1 MSQKGSLV
9 KGISAEMQDMILATL
24 IFDEDMYDATKD
36 VISEPF
42 FYGEDYKILFREL
55 LFRRFK

>member
-9 KGISAEMQDMILATL
+9 RGISAEMQDMILATL

-42 FYGEDYKILFREL
+42 FYG
-55 LFRRFK
+55 